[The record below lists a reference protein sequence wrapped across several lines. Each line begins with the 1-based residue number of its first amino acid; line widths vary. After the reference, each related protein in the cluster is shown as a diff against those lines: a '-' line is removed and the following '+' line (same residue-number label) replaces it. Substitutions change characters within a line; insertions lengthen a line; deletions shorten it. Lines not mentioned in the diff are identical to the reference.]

1 MVCTI
6 SSDGKIR
13 LYDLAALP
21 ISSQE
26 KTQLQ
31 PVAEYDTKGTRLTC
45 LALADGDLLAG
56 PSTNGKRKREVDA
69 DEEDEAEADE
79 DEFGSENEAS
89 EDAVEDEDEAEEED
103 EDEFEEE

>member
-6 SSDGKIR
+6 SSDGRIR

-21 ISSQE
+21 HSSQE

-45 LALADGDLLAG
+45 LALADGDLPAG

-69 DEEDEAEADE
+69 NEEDEAEADE

-89 EDAVEDEDEAEEED
+89 EDTVEDEEEGDKKE
-103 EDEFEEE
+103 

>member
-13 LYDLAALP
+13 LYDLAALA

-45 LALADGDLLAG
+45 LALADGDLPAG
-56 PSTNGKRKREVDA
+56 PSANGKRKREVDA